1 MSGGSCRTTLER
13 LHTFPAFPTCS
24 CPLWLS
30 PPGRLVD
37 PEVFS
42 SELLLSAK
50 GIDQWV
56 KWRTSSAYR
65 TTVGFH
71 RSPRENWGN
80 AAVIA
85 SSNPCRAMF
94 ASRGEH
100 TPPTMLQKKC
110 SHSCTK

>member
-13 LHTFPAFPTCS
+13 LHTFPALPTCS

-30 PPGRLVD
+30 PLGRLGD

-56 KWRTSSAYR
+56 KWRTSSAYLTR
-65 TTVGFH
+65 FTLARFPARLVFEKREA
-71 RSPRENWGN
+71 RSRSSPSSVIFAATGEMIPPWG
-80 AAVIA
+80 VP
-85 SSNPCRAMF
+85 SSVAWN
-94 ASRGEH
+94 
-100 TPPTMLQKKC
+100 
-110 SHSCTK
+110 